1 MNRIRVFS
9 LVLVLFGGCYSLLW
23 SRMVQA
29 VATTSSLSGIYV
41 DNGIGQT
48 VLEDTLTIDEQQEIE
63 NEILNLL
70 GLPGPRPAVRHLH
83 SSVGKSAPQF
93 LLNVYDQ
100 LQQDVEE
107 EEEKGNG
114 GTGGFARSRK
124 VRSISSSSDIL
135 ITEADR
141 KAIDESDIIMTF
153 LNKNH
158 HGSEVRHEKGRRLW
172 FGVANIEND
181 VSVLMAELRLY
192 RKLYLNKYRT
202 HNSSLTLTV
211 YAVTELDGE
220 SEMTE
225 ISNIKLTGDYEGW
238 LEINVT
244 GAVDLWLR
252 NREANHGLYV
262 GAYFGDREER
272 EIKLD
277 DVGFVNVRG
286 SDEYQPFLVVYANSQ
301 QMIKPMI
308 VQHHLTRTKRSSVQ
322 RRRKGKSDPRN
333 PLYSYTSS
341 YDHHKSCR
349 IQQLYV
355 SFKDLQWH
363 EWIIAPEGYGAYY
376 CSGECNFPLNAHMNA
391 TNHAIVQTLVHLNHP
406 TKVPKPCCA
415 PTKLIPISVLYH
427 IDEQNVNLKK
437 YKNMVVK
444 SCGCH

>member
-1 MNRIRVFS
+1 MGRQAFS
-9 LVLVLFGGCYSLLW
+9 LVCLLCCW
-23 SRMVQA
+23 WNA
-29 VATTSSLSGIYV
+29 LPTAGTSLSGIYV
-41 DNGIGQT
+41 DNGVGQT
-48 VLEDTLTIDEQQEIE
+48 VLENALSFEEQQEIE

-70 GLPGPRPAVRHLH
+70 GLPGPRPIVRHLH

-100 LQQDVEE
+100 LQQEE
-107 EEEKGNG
+107 ND
-114 GTGGFARSRK
+114 AALSSASRIRK
-124 VRSISSSSDIL
+124 VRSTGMDIL
-135 ITEADR
+135 ITDADK

-158 HGSEVRHEKGRRLW
+158 HGSEMRHEKGRRLW
-172 FGVANIEND
+172 FGITNIEND

-192 RKLYLNKYRT
+192 RKLILNKFT
-202 HNSSLTLTV
+202 TSNTTFTLTV
-211 YAVTELDGE
+211 YAIIEIDGE

-225 ISNIKLTGDYEGW
+225 ISSMKLMGDYEGW

-244 GAVDLWLR
+244 GAVDLWLK
-252 NREANHGLYV
+252 NRQANHGFYV
-262 GAYFGDREER
+262 GAYIGDDNER
-272 EIKLD
+272 EVKLD
-277 DVGFVNVRG
+277 DIGFVSVRG
-286 SDEYQPFLVVYANSQ
+286 SDEYQPFLVVYANSLQ
-301 QMIKPMI
+301 QM
-308 VQHHLTRTKRSSVQ
+308 VQPVLHRQLTRNKRSSQQ
-322 RRRKGKSDPRN
+322 RRRKTKSDHRN
-333 PLYSYTSS
+333 PLYHPTF
-341 YDHHKSCR
+341 DQHKSCR

-427 IDEQNVNLKK
+427 IDESNVNLKK

>member
-1 MNRIRVFS
+1 MYGKEFS
-9 LVLVLFGGCYSLLW
+9 LVCLLCYWCRISPVFGT
-23 SRMVQA
+23 A
-29 VATTSSLSGIYV
+29 LSGIYV
-41 DNGIGQT
+41 DNGVGQT
-48 VLEDTLTIDEQQEIE
+48 VLENVLSFEEQQEIE

-70 GLPGPRPAVRHLH
+70 GLPGPRPVVRHLH

-100 LQQDVEE
+100 LQQEE
-107 EEEKGNG
+107 NEAVGSSA
-114 GTGGFARSRK
+114 TRIRK
-124 VRSISSSSDIL
+124 VRSTAMDIL
-135 ITEADR
+135 ITDADK

-158 HGSEVRHEKGRRLW
+158 HGSEMRHEKGRRLW
-172 FGVANIEND
+172 FGVSNIENN
-181 VSVLMAELRLY
+181 VSVSMAELRLY
-192 RKLYLNKYRT
+192 RKLILNKFST
-202 HNSSLTLTV
+202 NNTTFTLTV
-211 YAVTELDGE
+211 YAIIELDGE

-225 ISNIKLTGDYEGW
+225 ISSIKLTGDYEGW
-238 LEINVT
+238 LEVNVT
-244 GAVDLWLR
+244 GAVDLWLK
-252 NREANHGLYV
+252 NRHANHGLYV
-262 GAYFGDREER
+262 GAYIDDYVER
-272 EIKLD
+272 EVKLD
-277 DVGFVNVRG
+277 DIGFVSVRG
-286 SDEYQPFLVVYANSQ
+286 SDEYQPFLVVYANSL
-301 QMIKPMI
+301 QMLHPILHR
-308 VQHHLTRTKRSSVQ
+308 QLTRNKRSSQQ
-322 RRRKGKSDPRN
+322 RRRKTKSDHRN
-333 PLYSYTSS
+333 PLYHPTF
-341 YDHHKSCR
+341 DQQKSCR

-427 IDEQNVNLKK
+427 IDESNVNLKK

>member
-1 MNRIRVFS
+1 MDQKGFFLACFLCCILQS
-9 LVLVLFGGCYSLLW
+9 SC
-23 SRMVQA
+23 
-29 VATTSSLSGIYV
+29 SSLSGIYV
-41 DNGIGQT
+41 DNGVGQT
-48 VLEDTLTIDEQQEIE
+48 VLEDALSVEEQQEIE
-63 NEILNLL
+63 NEILHLL
-70 GLPGPRPAVRHLH
+70 GLPGPRPVVRHLH

-100 LQQDVEE
+100 LQQEE
-107 EEEKGNG
+107 NEVAMNS
-114 GTGGFARSRK
+114 ASRIRK
-124 VRSISSSSDIL
+124 VRSTGMDIL
-135 ITEADR
+135 ITDADR

-158 HGSEVRHEKGRRLW
+158 HGSEMRHEKGRRLW
-172 FGVANIEND
+172 FGITNIEND

-192 RKLYLNKYRT
+192 RKQMLNKYST
-202 HNSSLTLTV
+202 SNTTVTLTV
-211 YAVTELDGE
+211 YAIIDVDGE

-225 ISNIKLTGDYEGW
+225 ISSMELMGDYEGW

-244 GAVDLWLR
+244 GAAELWLK
-252 NREANHGLYV
+252 NKQANHGFYV
-262 GAYFGDREER
+262 GAYIAGHNER
-272 EIKLD
+272 EVKLD
-277 DVGFVNVRG
+277 DIGFVSVRG
-286 SDEYQPFLVVYANSQ
+286 SEEYQPFLVVYANSPQ
-301 QMIKPMI
+301 QM
-308 VQHHLTRTKRSSVQ
+308 VQPTLHRQPTRNKRSSQQ
-322 RRRKGKSDPRN
+322 RRRKTKTEHRN
-333 PLYSYTSS
+333 PLYHPTF
-341 YDHHKSCR
+341 DQHKSCR

-427 IDEQNVNLKK
+427 IDESNVNLKK

>member
-1 MNRIRVFS
+1 MMVVVVS
-9 LVLVLFGGCYSLLW
+9 LFGDWCG
-23 SRMVQA
+23 QA
-29 VATTSSLSGIYV
+29 NAAGATTLSGIYV
-41 DNGIGQT
+41 DNGVGQT
-48 VLEDTLTIDEQQEIE
+48 VLEDALSFEEQQEIE

-70 GLPGPRPAVRHLH
+70 GLPGPRPVVRHLH

-100 LQQDVEE
+100 LQEE
-107 EEEKGNG
+107 NEAAG
-114 GTGGFARSRK
+114 GGGAGGGMGRIRK
-124 VRSISSSSDIL
+124 VRSTDMDIL
-135 ITEADR
+135 ITDADR

-158 HGSEVRHEKGRRLW
+158 HGSEMRHEKGRRLW
-172 FGVANIEND
+172 FGITNIEND

-192 RKLYLNKYRT
+192 RKLNLNKYT
-202 HNSSLTLTV
+202 TYNTSLTLMV
-211 YAVTELDGE
+211 YALTELDGE

-225 ISNIKLTGDYEGW
+225 ISSMQLTGDYEGW

-244 GAVDLWLR
+244 GAVNLWLN
-252 NREANHGLYV
+252 NRQANHGLYI
-262 GAYFGDREER
+262 GAYFGDRVER
-272 EIKLD
+272 EVKLD
-277 DVGFVNVRG
+277 DIGFVSARG

-301 QMIKPMI
+301 QMIKP
-308 VQHHLTRTKRSSVQ
+308 VLQRHLTRNKRSQPS
-322 RRRKGKSDPRN
+322 RKRKGGKTDHRN
-333 PLYSYTSS
+333 PFQYHPS
-341 YDHHKSCR
+341 YDQHKSCR

-427 IDEQNVNLKK
+427 IDESNVNLKK

>member
-1 MNRIRVFS
+1 MHRNRMFP
-9 LVLVLFGGCYSLLW
+9 LVLLVFCNSVLW
-23 SRMVQA
+23 SRVA
-29 VATTSSLSGIYV
+29 YAGATTSSLSGIYV

-100 LQQDVEE
+100 LQQNMEE
-107 EEEKGNG
+107 EEEKGYS
-114 GTGGFARSRK
+114 GTGGYARSRK

-158 HGSEVRHEKGRRLW
+158 HGSDVRHEKGRRLW

-192 RKLYLNKYRT
+192 RNLNLNKYRT

-244 GAVDLWLR
+244 SAVELWLR

-262 GAYFGDREER
+262 GAFFGDGEER

-308 VQHHLTRTKRSSVQ
+308 MQRHLTRTKRSSVQ